1 MKSSFYLTFGAH
13 GRPLG
18 KQTLSEGGC
27 GMGGG
32 MTSSRSSGKGSASRE
47 LSLSSFSSSSS
58 RVSSALYGSFSL
70 NASRLSCF
78 IRAWRNRFKGLTLS
92 FYFPLHRFPSN
103 IYASVTLCSLRARLC
118 CCSMRSEADAG
129 GDAALM
135 LRTTRILSSG
145 SGGRPNDTRLL
156 TLQPCSCSNPPRVN
170 WDETG
175 NTQTINHKH
184 WDYSILSF
192 LESTPIPG
200 SGIDQVNFK
209 NVFFLCWFQ
218 ILFFV

>member
-32 MTSSRSSGKGSASRE
+32 MTSSRSSGKGSDSRE

-78 IRAWRNRFKGLTLS
+78 IRAWINRVHFIILFSTPQVFIK
-92 FYFPLHRFPSN
+92 Y
-103 IYASVTLCSLRARLC
+103 LCVSDLVFSPGTSLLLLNQVR
-118 CCSMRSEADAG
+118 
-129 GDAALM
+129 
-135 LRTTRILSSG
+135 
-145 SGGRPNDTRLL
+145 GGRRWGRSSHASHHTNTVLWQRRETQRHPFTDLTALQLL
-156 TLQPCSCSNPPRVN
+156 KPSQSELGCDRKHT
-170 WDETG
+170 D
-175 NTQTINHKH
+175 HK
-184 WDYSILSF
+184 
-192 LESTPIPG
+192 P
-200 SGIDQVNFK
+200 
-209 NVFFLCWFQ
+209 
-218 ILFFV
+218 